1 MSMKSE
7 QHANLVRAY
16 FKAVNEER
24 WDDVLAL
31 YRDDAVLY
39 VPGRRPKEGKDRI
52 RPFYVNIGDRFDKH
66 VAELTLL
73 LADDEVAAATVRYD
87 GTDRDGKAVDVYAC
101 DNFRFDE
108 GRIRELRIVFDS
120 AQM

>member
-1 MSMKSE
+1 MSSISE
-7 QHANLVRAY
+7 QHEDLVRAY
-16 FKAVNEER
+16 FQAVNDER

-31 YRDDAVLY
+31 YHDDAVLH

-52 RPFYVNIGDRFDKH
+52 RPFYLNIGDRFDKH
-66 VAELTLL
+66 VAHLTLL
-73 LADDEVAAATVRYD
+73 LADDKVAAATVRYD

-101 DNFRFDE
+101 DNFRFDG

-120 AQM
+120 AGM

>member
-1 MSMKSE
+1 MTTPEKHE
-7 QHANLVRAY
+7 DLVRGY
-16 FKAVNEER
+16 FTAVNEER
-24 WDDVLAL
+24 WDDVMAL
-31 YRDDAVLY
+31 YRDDAVLH

-52 RPFYVNIGDRFDKH
+52 RPFYENIGHRFEKH

-73 LADDEVAAATVRYD
+73 LADDKVAAATVRYD

-101 DNFRFDE
+101 DNFRFED

-120 AQM
+120 ARM